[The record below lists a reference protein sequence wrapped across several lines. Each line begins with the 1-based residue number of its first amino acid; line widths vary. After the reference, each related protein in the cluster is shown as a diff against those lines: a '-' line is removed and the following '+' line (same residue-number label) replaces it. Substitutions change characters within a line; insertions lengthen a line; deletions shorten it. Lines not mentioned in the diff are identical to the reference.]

1 MANRREW
8 SFLIALKR
16 LAPIL
21 TTDDM
26 DRSVRFYVEVL
37 GFTCG
42 MQAPGY
48 SNLYRD
54 AARIMLAAPN
64 KHLERKGPN
73 FTGQL
78 YIDLETAEEVD
89 ALWEKVKDRAEVI
102 YAVEGPRVT
111 DWLAKGVRKQ
121 HRTLGTTLNT
131 LIDAGFAIRRVEE
144 WSPTLEQVAAQPSLA
159 EELDRP
165 MMALV
170 AAQK

>member
-1 MANRREW
+1 M
-8 SFLIALKR
+8 ALKR

-37 GFTCG
+37 GFSCG

-54 AARIMLAAPN
+54 AVRIMLAAPN
-64 KHLERKGPN
+64 KHLEWKGPS

-78 YIDLETAEEVD
+78 YIDLDTAEEVD

-102 YAVEGPRVT
+102 YAVGDFDYGMREF
-111 DWLAKGVRKQ
+111 GVRDDNGY
-121 HRTLGTTLNT
+121 HLAFG
-131 LIDAGFAIRRVEE
+131 A
-144 WSPTLEQVAAQPSLA
+144 PSKA
-159 EELDRP
+159 T
-165 MMALV
+165 
-170 AAQK
+170 

>member
-1 MANRREW
+1 M
-8 SFLIALKR
+8 ALKR

-54 AARIMLAAPN
+54 AVRIMLAAPN
-64 KHLERKGPN
+64 KHLEWKGPS

-78 YIDLETAEEVD
+78 YIDLEMAEEVD

-102 YAVEGPRVT
+102 YAVGDFDYGMREF
-111 DWLAKGVRKQ
+111 GVRDDNGYHLAFGAPSKA
-121 HRTLGTTLNT
+121 TWT
-131 LIDAGFAIRRVEE
+131 RVG
-144 WSPTLEQVAAQPSLA
+144 V
-159 EELDRP
+159 
-165 MMALV
+165 
-170 AAQK
+170 